1 MNLLTIAIEKGRER
15 VQKDGRDYDQMGV
28 AERSR
33 ANKNGTWK
41 EAADR
46 IATVIE
52 TSGTIVGNSGN
63 QDTPHH
69 A

>member
-1 MNLLTIAIEKGRER
+1 MNLLTIAIGKGRER
-15 VQKDGRDYDQMGV
+15 AQNDGRDYDQMRV

-52 TSGTIVGNSGN
+52 ASGTIVGNSGN
-63 QDTPHH
+63 QVTPYH